1 MGGLA
6 NPKEWLLG
14 FLDVRVRIMNICLL
28 AKWLERLET
37 EEDSLCVGMLRKKYL
52 GNRSIFQI
60 NRMSGHNSREVYCR
74 LDTGFSGV
82 GQLGSEVGLKQVF
95 GMTLG

>member
-6 NPKEWLLG
+6 NPKEWGLG
-14 FLDVRVRIMNICLL
+14 FLDVRIMNICLL

-37 EEDSLCVGMLRKKYL
+37 EDDDSLCVELLRRKYL

-60 NRMSGHNSREVYCR
+60 ARVN
-74 LDTGFSGV
+74 
-82 GQLGSEVGLKQVF
+82 GSQFWRDLLSIRQWF
-95 GMTLG
+95 GGGGYQG